1 MRFKE
6 VILAPRRLPQ
16 AAAGEPRIK
25 LLKSPIH
32 NHDLA
37 IIQGSY
43 GYNPELPATS
53 VRQGRRPGTVGPA
66 PDPRSQGLTHMSG
79 RVIDV
84 RIGRLYDLLISP
96 SKGYKQPTSM
106 DGGAHAPTRRR
117 NVRELVG

>member
-1 MRFKE
+1 MRAVVIKSFGNPEE
-6 VILAPRRLPQ
+6 VVHLGEAQIPE

-53 VRQGRRPGTVGPA
+53 VRQGRRPRHGRPCVRP
-66 PDPRSQGLTHMSG
+66 PQPRA
-79 RVIDV
+79 D
-84 RIGRLYDLLISP
+84 
-96 SKGYKQPTSM
+96 
-106 DGGAHAPTRRR
+106 A
-117 NVRELVG
+117 